1 MLVVLRVAHRVV
13 GKVTEALSILSPS
26 VRSGRRH
33 FRSKQ
38 ESLPLEPVN
47 LREHLVYLR
56 AILVLVDLQ
65 PSPLLLRGLLLL
77 LGHLAAAEGSAGFR
91 LLDVTSLP
99 LPSSSQFKQRVRL
112 RRLLSGAGPH
122 AHGEIQS
129 VLVH

>member
-1 MLVVLRVAHRVV
+1 MVVLRVAHRVV
-13 GKVTEALSILSPS
+13 GKVTEALSILSTS

-38 ESLPLEPVN
+38 ESLPLELVN

-56 AILVLVDLQ
+56 AILVLVDIQ
-65 PSPLLLRGLLLL
+65 PSPLLLRGLLL

-91 LLDVTSLP
+91 LLDVAPLP

-122 AHGEIQS
+122 AQGEIQR